1 MSLFSICFVLQVFAK
16 LFFLNKKAPISTSMN
31 RKFFHLTR
39 SNPGNGTSFHKY
51 EFAARLRI
59 SLFQAIGVRHDDD
72 SFKCYSTLIDFP
84 ENVFFEGNKKFPKK
98 IKRPKILSR
107 QQHLALFLPLL
118 ALLCSKFCHFAKI
131 SLTLLNFQNS
141 VYALLSPSS
150 FITKRPFKP
159 VLCWKVLKSVL
170 HIGALVQW
178 FSRWSS
184 DP

>member
-1 MSLFSICFVLQVFAK
+1 MDGSSHLLIFSPLIGLVLVCAVLLIRGPLGLFFFLIKFTLCRETIEKVFYDRWCRYFRFVSFYKFFAK

-98 IKRPKILSR
+98 LNHRKSCLGS
-107 QQHLALFLPLL
+107 
-118 ALLCSKFCHFAKI
+118 SI
-131 SLTLLNFQNS
+131 SLYFCPSLLFYVQ
-141 VYALLSPSS
+141 S
-150 FITKRPFKP
+150 FAILPKY
-159 VLCWKVLKSVL
+159 L
-170 HIGALVQW
+170 
-178 FSRWSS
+178 
-184 DP
+184 